1 MIKLIQAFLSGIFFT
16 FILDFFVILGVK
28 LNYIEPHSINVY
40 YNILFADHQNIF
52 IFLFFTIIIGYLVI
66 YTSTRS
72 KLIGVGI
79 LFVLAF
85 STLIPPVGEKVGEF
99 MLLKKNVTLKTA
111 RFSYHG
117 NVYYDGRKEIT
128 LYDYKLKKVIILDKN
143 KVIGEY

>member
-1 MIKLIQAFLSGIFFT
+1 MIKLTQAFLSGVFFT

-28 LNYIEPHSINVY
+28 INYIEPKNIDVY

-52 IFLFFTIIIGYLVI
+52 IFLFFTIIIGYLVT

-72 KLIGVGI
+72 MLIGVGT
-79 LFVLAF
+79 LFILAF
-85 STLIPPVGEKVGEF
+85 STLIPPIGEKVGEI
-99 MLLKKNVTLKTA
+99 MLLKHDVTLKTA

-117 NVYYDGRKEIT
+117 DVYYDGRKEIT

>member
-117 NVYYDGRKEIT
+117 DVYYDGRKEIT